1 MLAKLFGRKPSVDES
16 AQTPRPAG
24 SILLEN
30 LDKLDSFPTL
40 SDTAVRAMA
49 MTNDPSASL
58 ADVGELIRRDGVLT
72 AATLKLANTWAFRG
86 KQPTNN
92 VQQAVV
98 RLGLKECARLITA
111 MGMRNL
117 YSKSDRRIAEACDTL
132 LKHSFFVA
140 SLASSINK
148 RFHFGFAGEEFTAGL
163 LHDIGRIIFCIKAT
177 DQFLRVDSLDYEDA
191 ALLERERRYFR
202 TDHPHIGSIFAV
214 KNELPTAIGR
224 VILNHHKPLEEVE
237 YRLLVGLVS
246 AADDLANH
254 THQEH
259 TVADY
264 DPSTSQ
270 GFQILAAKLMPS
282 VRPELKASLPSIVV
296 RAIKET
302 HSLMKSAG

>member
-1 MLAKLFGRKPSVDES
+1 MLTKLFGKKPNIES
-16 AQTPRPAG
+16 STQTPRPAG
-24 SILLEN
+24 SLLLEN

-49 MTNDPSASL
+49 MTNDPNASL
-58 ADVGELIRRDGVLT
+58 ADVGELIRRDGVLA
-72 AATLKLANTWAFRG
+72 AATLKLANSWTFRG

-98 RLGLKECARLITA
+98 RLGLSECARLITA

-132 LKHSFFVA
+132 LRHSFFVA
-140 SLASSINK
+140 SLATSLNK
-148 RFHFGFAGEEFTAGL
+148 RFHLGFAGEEFTAGL
-163 LHDIGRIIFCIKAT
+163 LHDIGRIIFCVKAT
-177 DQFLRVDSLDYEDA
+177 EQFLRVDSLDYEDD
-191 ALLERERRYFR
+191 ALLERERRFFN
-202 TDHPHIGSIFAV
+202 TDHPNVGSIFAV

-237 YRLLVGLVS
+237 YRLLVGLIS

-259 TVADY
+259 TVVDY
-264 DPSTSQ
+264 DPSSSQ
-270 GFQILAAKLMPS
+270 GFQILTAKLHPT
-282 VRPELKASLPSIVV
+282 VRPELKASLPTIVV

-302 HSLMKSAG
+302 HSLMKSAE